1 MIGIVEVLN
10 DTEVE
15 KVKQGVFDC
24 VSLWKSRQNWH
35 PTHDLPN
42 YRQETENFMHY
53 ATLGATL
60 YMDASDN
67 GWSYYEKHKNITN
80 RVLNMKFDWVYHK
93 LIEALTPHIGPV
105 SYTHLTLPTKRIV

>member
-1 MIGIVEVLN
+1 MEVLLLIGIVEVLN

-35 PTHDLPN
+35 PMNDLPN

-60 YMDASDN
+60 YMDASD
-67 GWSYYEKHKNITN
+67 T
-80 RVLNMKFDWVYHK
+80 
-93 LIEALTPHIGPV
+93 V
-105 SYTHLTLPTKRIV
+105 SYTHLTLPTSDLV